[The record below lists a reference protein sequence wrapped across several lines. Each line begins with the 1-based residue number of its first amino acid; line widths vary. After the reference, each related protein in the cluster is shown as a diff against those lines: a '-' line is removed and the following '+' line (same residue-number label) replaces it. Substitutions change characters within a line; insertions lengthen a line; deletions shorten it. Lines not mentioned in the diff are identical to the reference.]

1 MQGKTHYEVLGIPE
15 EATHDE
21 IKKRYREMA
30 RKYHPDV
37 ARDKEMATQIF
48 SLITE
53 AYKTLSDEDSR
64 KTYDAEL
71 SLKKRRAQERSRVMP
86 GAASNGNSPGGAPP
100 RPARDSANSE
110 ADRLVT
116 QAQAAFV
123 RNKLSEARN
132 LAEQA
137 RRYNPRS
144 APAFEVLGDI
154 SRVQGRVDEALS
166 HYTIVLQLDPRNG
179 AVRQRMERMARASS
193 PFPAPPPP
201 RTRTTNDP
209 LRGVPEHKR
218 PLARLLVGLIGYAVI
233 AAMLLIG
240 AFTHDSWRSAGFPLV
255 SEWSVPQVA
264 LLVLCGFTLGATM
277 ASTSTIR
284 RLEDDFLLRTRGA
297 GAPLG
302 GLMMLV
308 GSLCFWIAGL
318 VHLAVAIVQESFAN
332 SLLKVY
338 GSIALVTIL
347 ATIAFDGGWQTIVF
361 GGNVILLAYLLGWF
375 LGDFFRGD

>member
-1 MQGKTHYEVLGIPE
+1 MQGKTHYEVLGISE
-15 EATHDE
+15 GATQDE

-53 AYKTLSDEDSR
+53 AYKTLSDQDAR

-71 SLKKRRAQERSRVMP
+71 SLKKRRAQERSNPNGSRMP
-86 GAASNGNSPGGAPP
+86 GPNASPAP
-100 RPARDSANSE
+100 RSARESANAE

-116 QAQAAFV
+116 QAQASFV
-123 RNKLSEARN
+123 RNKLNEARN

-144 APAFEVLGDI
+144 ATAFEVLGDI
-154 SRVQGRVDEALS
+154 SRVQGRVDEALG
-166 HYTIVLQLDPRNG
+166 HYTMVLQLDPRNS
-179 AVRQRMERMARASS
+179 AVRQRMERMARSTIAFS
-193 PFPAPPPP
+193 APLPQQP
-201 RTRTTNDP
+201 RMSNDP
-209 LRGVPEHKR
+209 LRAVPDHKR
-218 PLARLLVGLIGYAVI
+218 PLARLLLSLVGYAIV
-233 AAMLLIG
+233 ALLLLVG

-255 SEWSVPQVA
+255 SEWSLPLVA
-264 LLVLCGFTLGATM
+264 LLVLCGVILGTTM
-277 ASTSTIR
+277 ASTGAIR

-308 GSLCFWIAGL
+308 GALCFWIAGL
-318 VHLAVAIVQESFAN
+318 VHLAVAVVQESYAS

-338 GSIALVTIL
+338 GSIALVVTL
-347 ATIAFDGGWQTIVF
+347 ATIAFDGGWQTFLF
-361 GGNVILLAYLLGWF
+361 GGNVVLLSYLLGWF